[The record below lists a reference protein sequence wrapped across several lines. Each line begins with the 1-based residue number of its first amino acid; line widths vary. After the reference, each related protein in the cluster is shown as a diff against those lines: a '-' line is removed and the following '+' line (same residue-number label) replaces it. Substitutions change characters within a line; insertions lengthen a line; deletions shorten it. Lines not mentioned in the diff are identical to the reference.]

1 MQTGNNVEQALQI
14 NATSLRNR
22 AAKSSND
29 GKELGKQDFLNLLMT
44 QMANQDPM
52 NPMDSEGMMQQ
63 LASLGTVEQLQN
75 LNSQTAKMMEIQQNI
90 ARSTIGNLLGKDVEV
105 GAKEIP
111 LNNGDTIP
119 VTYKLE
125 GIAER
130 VMLLVHDSTGE
141 MIREINLESR
151 AQGAHEFAWDGR
163 DNDGDMMPN
172 GNYSYNVFAR
182 TDGGEEVGVTL
193 TKSGQVSM
201 VRFEGSDP
209 DGGEEVGV
217 TLTKSGQVSMVR
229 FEGSDPLLKINGE
242 WVQAKEIVGMGNKSK
257 LRYQSAVPLPARTEL
272 MTRKT
277 PVWSSKDSE

>member
-52 NPMDSEGMMQQ
+52 DPMNSQGMMQQ

-75 LNSQTAKMMEIQQNI
+75 LNDQTAKMMDLQQHI
-90 ARSTIGNLLGKDVEV
+90 ARSTVGSMLGKDVEV
-105 GAKEIP
+105 GAREIP

-125 GIAER
+125 GGAER

-172 GNYSYNVFAR
+172 GDYSYNVFAR
-182 TDGGEEVGVTL
+182 TE
-193 TKSGQVSM
+193 
-201 VRFEGSDP
+201 
-209 DGGEEVGV
+209 GGEEVGV

-242 WVQAKEIVGMGNKSK
+242 WVPAKEIVGMGNKSK
-257 LRYQSAVPLPARTEL
+257 LRYQSAVPLPAKTEL

-277 PVWSSKDSE
+277 PVWSSKNSE

>member
-182 TDGGEEVGVTL
+182 T
-193 TKSGQVSM
+193 
-201 VRFEGSDP
+201 
-209 DGGEEVGV
+209 
-217 TLTKSGQVSMVR
+217 
-229 FEGSDPLLKINGE
+229 
-242 WVQAKEIVGMGNKSK
+242 SK
-257 LRYQSAVPLPARTEL
+257 RSSFACQNRTYD
-272 MTRKT
+272 T
-277 PVWSSKDSE
+277 

>member
-1 MQTGNNVEQALQI
+1 MQTGNNVEQALQV
-14 NATSLRNR
+14 NASSLRNQ

-29 GKELGKQDFLNLLMT
+29 GKEMGKQDFLNLLMT
-44 QMANQDPM
+44 QMANQDPLD
-52 NPMDSEGMMQQ
+52 PMDSEGMMQQ

-75 LNSQTAKMMEIQQNI
+75 LNSQTAKMMEIQQHI
-90 ARSTIGNLLGKDVEV
+90 ARSTAGSLLGKDVEV
-105 GAKEIP
+105 GAREIP

-119 VTYKLE
+119 VTYKLD
-125 GIAER
+125 GSAER
-130 VMLLVHDSTGE
+130 VMLLVHDSTGQ

-151 AQGAHEFAWDGR
+151 AQGEHEFAWDGR

-182 TDGGEEVGVTL
+182 TDGGE
-193 TKSGQVSM
+193 
-201 VRFEGSDP
+201 D
-209 DGGEEVGV
+209 VGV

-257 LRYQSAVPLPARTEL
+257 LRYQSAAPLPARTEL

-277 PVWSSKDSE
+277 PVWSSNDSE

>member
-1 MQTGNNVEQALQI
+1 MQTGNNIEQALQV
-14 NATSLRNR
+14 NASNLRNL
-22 AAKSSND
+22 AAKNSND

-52 NPMDSEGMMQQ
+52 DPMDSEGMMRQ
-63 LASLGTVEQLQN
+63 LASMGTVEQLQN
-75 LNSQTAKMMEIQQNI
+75 LNSQTAKMMEIQQHI
-90 ARSTIGNLLGKDVEV
+90 ARSTAGSLLGKDVEV
-105 GAKEIP
+105 GAREIP

-119 VTYKLE
+119 VTYKLD
-125 GIAER
+125 GSAER

-151 AQGAHEFAWDGR
+151 AQGEHEFAWDGR

-182 TDGGEEVGVTL
+182 TDGGE
-193 TKSGQVSM
+193 
-201 VRFEGSDP
+201 D
-209 DGGEEVGV
+209 VGV

-257 LRYQSAVPLPARTEL
+257 LRYQSAVPLTARTEL